1 MAMAGVIKKL
11 RRAGSSYGSRKD
23 LKDVVADGTG
33 EGYAA
38 TAKHSEVRDV
48 GKMIKSTKKRVTWV
62 VGLCSA
68 DHTIELV
75 DSIMSGKKQ
84 VFIDGVPNPAQPYKD
99 PQVRDLLCRTRE
111 HGKM

>member
-1 MAMAGVIKKL
+1 MAGVIKKL
-11 RRAGSSYGSRKD
+11 RRAGSTYGSRKD
-23 LKDVVADGTG
+23 LKDVADDGKG

-99 PQVRDLLCRTRE
+99 PQV
-111 HGKM
+111 